1 MEEPEKS
8 QSVMSLVMRFFTI
21 PLIIVVLCIGVF
33 YFFGKIA
40 YDKKTIDDYINEIK
54 TGSASRRWQAAYELS
69 KRINQK
75 RLKGEQGEKISL
87 DLAKVYRKEKNEE
100 DPRLRRY
107 VILGLTGLSYPGNLS
122 LYKEALSDT
131 DPDVQIYAIW
141 GIGTL
146 KDPKTVNILL
156 PYLEDQDPA
165 FRKMAAYSLGIVANK
180 KARPAL
186 RKALKD
192 NMPDVQWNAAL
203 ALAQMKDDS
212 GKVILHQML
221 DETYLDQMVEINET
235 QKFEIMENAMK
246 GVLLLNDRSALPLLN
261 ALLEAEA
268 QPPFLEHVRKTID
281 RLE

>member
-8 QSVMSLVMRFFTI
+8 PALMSLVMRFFTI
-21 PLIIVVLCIGVF
+21 PLIIVVLCVGVF

-40 YDKKTIDDYINEIK
+40 YDKKTIDDYLNEIK
-54 TGSASRRWQAAYELS
+54 TGSSSRRWQAAYELS
-69 KRINQK
+69 KRINQV
-75 RLKGEQGEKISL
+75 RLKGEQGEKIAL

-107 VILGLTGLSYPGNLS
+107 VILGLTGLSTPGSLS

-131 DPDVQIYAIW
+131 DTDVRIYAIW

-146 KDPKTVNILL
+146 KDPKTVKLLL

-165 FRKMAAYSLGIVANK
+165 FRKMAAYSLGVVANQ

-192 NMPDVQWNAAL
+192 NVPDVQWNAAL
-203 ALAQMKDDS
+203 ALAQMDDDS

-221 DETYLDQMVEINET
+221 DESYLDQMGEINET

-246 GVLLLNDRSALPLLN
+246 GVLLIEDRSALPFLN
-261 ALLEAEA
+261 KLLEAEA
-268 QPPFLEHVRKTID
+268 QPPFIEQVRKTID